1 MNPQDNLSV
10 WNIVLMA
17 ALQWSRS
24 DDVWKT
30 SFKTMFKILCVA
42 AFASLSCLRKSSN
55 KTNLQSSG
63 IGFDLQ
69 FAEHFV
75 KSMLLLVYKFIVR
88 SDFVNAFNTALITYL
103 QYWHKLHFVWHG
115 AHTLFFP
122 WTQFPA
128 KCLLRKQIVAN
139 LVLFCGTIFRIYY
152 KSQAEPLMNIS

>member
-1 MNPQDNLSV
+1 MMFLSAETRKWRFYLYMNPQDNLSV

-88 SDFVNAFNTALITYL
+88 SDFVNAFNTALITFIVL
-103 QYWHKLHFVWHG
+103 TQAAFCMTRRTHFI
-115 AHTLFFP
+115 FP
-122 WTQFPA
+122 
-128 KCLLRKQIVAN
+128 LN
-139 LVLFCGTIFRIYY
+139 TIS
-152 KSQAEPLMNIS
+152 SQMFIKKTNRC